1 VSYAWSEAWRFVWN
15 TVYADDSFDFSIPTA
30 EVEVGS
36 WTRTDIAL
44 SYKWKA
50 FTATVAVDNLFDSD
64 YEQYVGFTNFGR
76 RARAMVSA
84 RF

>member
-1 VSYAWSEAWRFVWN
+1 
-15 TVYADDSFDFSIPTA
+15 
-30 EVEVGS
+30 VGS

-64 YEQYVGFTNFGR
+64 YEQYVGFTNPGR